1 MRLNDPLVTSI
12 EFDGI
17 ELPIDLTFDNVLDV
31 FDILEDSDLF
41 QKKK

>member
-12 EFDGI
+12 EFDGK

-31 FDILEDSDLF
+31 LIFWKIVICF